1 MKIDLHIHTNLS
13 DGILSVE
20 ETLSIY
26 KKEGFSI
33 VSITDHDTIAGDS
46 SARNFCHLNGIEYIT
61 GVELTTFSRGEIPDI
76 SEYASVHFLGL
87 GVDPLI
93 ISKEIDAVYQKRQQN
108 LFTITEMLKADGFVL
123 KESNFIKNGQIVD
136 RGAIAKEL
144 VSCGYFKDK
153 KEVFDELLNKDKY
166 LSFCRFSN
174 DMQATID
181 IIHSAGGLAIWAHPF
196 DITHGR
202 KISLQEYQIE
212 SALPHLISY
221 GLDGLETF
229 YLSYSEERK
238 SYLHK
243 LTLQYSL
250 LESLGS
256 DFHARSDNE
265 YSTMQKCQDGYDIS
279 KLISSLRKNADT
291 LRTHRLKEKR

>member
-13 DGILSVE
+13 DGILSIE

-26 KKEGFSI
+26 KNEGFSI

-46 SARNFCHLNGIEYIT
+46 SARSFCSLNGIEYFSGI
-61 GVELTTFSRGEIPDI
+61 ELTTFSQGEIPDI
-76 SEYASVHFLGL
+76 NEYASVHFLGL

-93 ISKEIDAVYQKRQQN
+93 MDEKIKNVYLKRQEN
-108 LFTITEMLKADGFVL
+108 LFSIAEMLKADGFVL
-123 KESNFIKNGQIVD
+123 NEKNFINNGQIVD

-153 KEVFDELLNKDKY
+153 RSVFDELLNKGKY
-166 LSFCRFSN
+166 LPFCRFSN
-174 DMQATID
+174 DMKGTID
-181 IIHSAGGLAIWAHPF
+181 IIHSTGGLAIWAHPF

-202 KISLQEYQIE
+202 KISIQEYQIE
-212 SALPHLISY
+212 NALPHLLSY

-229 YLSYSEERK
+229 YLSYSEKRK
-238 SYLHK
+238 DYLHK
-243 LTLQYSL
+243 LALKYNL

-256 DFHARSDNE
+256 DFHARNDDE
-265 YSTMQKCQDGYDIS
+265 YMAMQSSQNGYNIS
-279 KLISSLRKNADT
+279 KLISLIRK
-291 LRTHRLKEKR
+291 